1 MKQQTKTA
9 AEDALDFI
17 AENTQLRD
25 ETVYHDI
32 YVQDAFEKVRAAL
45 KSNAEMRKAILG
57 EVHANSW
64 YTAQKQHVIDVS
76 SVEAILKSLSQGS
89 KP

>member
-1 MKQQTKTA
+1 MTTKEQKTA

-45 KSNAEMRKAILG
+45 KSNAALSAILEG
-57 EVHANSW
+57 
-64 YTAQKQHVIDVS
+64 K
-76 SVEAILKSLSQGS
+76 K
-89 KP
+89 